1 MGEEG
6 QVRSSLKKKRAPQPP
21 VRASSISSP
30 VAGEEGE
37 LEQKQPADTTEPK
50 EKGLEESIKT
60 ETSPSASRDNEDE
73 DNVDDVDSKI
83 SKHPQPELILD
94 VQKLQNNEDLADNED
109 TLKRKSSE
117 DVDDITEPELDSVEE
132 KVSTGK
138 KLSIVGLAGFIEG
151 LSS

>member
-30 VAGEEGE
+30 VSGDEGDLE
-37 LEQKQPADTTEPK
+37 LKHPADTTETK
-50 EKGLEESIKT
+50 ETGLEESIKT
-60 ETSPSASRDNEDE
+60 QTSPSASRDNEGEE
-73 DNVDDVDSKI
+73 DVDDVDSKI
-83 SKHPQPELILD
+83 SQHPQPELILD
-94 VQKLQNNEDLADNED
+94 VQKLQNNEDFADNED

-117 DVDDITEPELDSVEE
+117 DVDDLTEPELVSVEE

-138 KLSIVGLAGFIEG
+138 KLSIVGFIQG
-151 LSS
+151 LSA